1 MNINDV
7 KERFNK
13 VGVEL
18 SDDEAERYLQMCE
31 DVAALA
37 ENYDVDTTKAQL
49 REWAIKALKC

>member
-31 DVAALA
+31 DVALLA
-37 ENYDVDTTKAQL
+37 KNYSTETVILQL
-49 REWAIKALKC
+49 REMIIELSGQ